1 MPDCLPALKLFH
13 GVRVF
18 PYLQFE
24 MIKREIRRVLADR
37 LRELGYVLDKD
48 EVSVDEPSNPEFG
61 DYASSVAL
69 ELGSDNEG
77 SPRELAERVVEDLD
91 EESFSKVSVDGPG
104 FLNFE
109 ISPDLYDRTL
119 TKLLAGSEP
128 FSEISSSSDENIQI
142 EFVSSNPTG
151 PLTVGHCRQAVLGDV
166 LASLY
171 EYLGFDVDTEYYFN
185 DEGRQMDLLARTLW
199 VRYRQALGDSVEIPE
214 GGYQGEYLINIG
226 EEIAD
231 DLGEKYPNWDDEA
244 ADFFKNKGLEEMIGR
259 IKEDL
264 SLLGVE
270 FDNWFRESSLH
281 AQGEV
286 DEVLEILA
294 EQGAT
299 YEEDG
304 ALWLRAEEKGAPKDA
319 VLVKS
324 DGDPTYLLPD
334 IAYHLDKYDRGYDRA
349 LVLLGADH
357 QRHVENM
364 KAALDW
370 LDLPEGF
377 YQVLVNQFVSLSKE
391 GEVKKMSTREGEFVT
406 LRSLVEDLGRDVVRY
421 FMSERKPES
430 HLEFDYDLAKE
441 ESMDNP
447 VYYLQYAHTRIASIL
462 REAEGTGLEDEVDPD
477 GVDAG
482 MLTEDEE
489 KELIKRLD
497 KFPEMVELAA
507 EDFGPHHLVR
517 YGENLAAS
525 FHQFYNK
532 HRVLVDDYDL
542 SRARLGLSRAVQV
555 VLQELLGLLGVSAP
569 EEM

>member
-1 MPDCLPALKLFH
+1 ERIA
-13 GVRVF
+13 
-18 PYLQFE
+18 
-24 MIKREIRRVLADR
+24 
-37 LRELGYVLDKD
+37 
-48 EVSVDEPSNPEFG
+48 
-61 DYASSVAL
+61 
-69 ELGSDNEG
+69 EG
-77 SPRELAERVVEDLD
+77 LD
-91 EESFSKVSVDGPG
+91 EEGFSNVSVDGPG
-104 FLNFE
+104 FVNFE
-109 ISPDLYDRTL
+109 ISSDLYNRSL
-119 TKLLAGSEP
+119 TRLLSGSEP
-128 FSEISSSSDENIQI
+128 FPETSCSTGESIQI

-171 EYLGFDVDTEYYFN
+171 EYLGCEVDTEYYFN

-199 VRYRQALGDSVEIPE
+199 ARYRQALGDSVEIPE
-214 GGYQGEYLINIG
+214 DGYRGEYLIDIA

-231 DLGEKYPNWDDEA
+231 DLGNQYSSWDDEA
-244 ADFFKNKGLEEMIGR
+244 ATFFKNRGLEEMISR

-264 SLLGVE
+264 SSLGVE

-281 AQGEV
+281 AEGEI
-286 DEVLEILA
+286 DEVLEILD
-294 EQGAT
+294 EKGAT
-299 YEEDG
+299 YEENG
-304 ALWLRAEEKGAPKDA
+304 ALWLRAEEKGAQKDA

-357 QRHVENM
+357 QRHVKNM

-377 YQVLVNQFVSLSKE
+377 YRVLVNQFVSLSKE

-462 REAEGTGLEDEVDPD
+462 REAEGTGLDEELGTD

-482 MLTEDEE
+482 LLNEDEE

-497 KFPEMVELAA
+497 KFPEVVELAA
-507 EDFGPHHLVR
+507 EDFGPQHLVR

-542 SRARLGLSRAVQV
+542 GRARLGLSRAVQV

-569 EEM
+569 EKM